1 VVGDVLSSVRELLPV
16 VRERA
21 ARTEAERAVPEE
33 TVAALIEA
41 GFFAMFRPVRYG
53 GTESDPVD
61 YFAAVRLL
69 GSACPSTGWVASLLG
84 IAPWHV
90 ALLETETGEEIWGDD
105 ENVLVSS
112 SYAPTGRL
120 VPADGGYRLSGAW
133 RGAPGADH
141 CDWVVLGTLMIGPS
155 GDPVDYAAVVVPRA
169 DYTLKDGWN
178 VIGLHGAGGKDVLV
192 RDVFVPEHRIYG
204 AAGRRRTSKA
214 LRGPDAPELY
224 RVPFASIHG
233 IAVTAPLL
241 GAAEGAY
248 EYHLDRMRQ
257 RTRLSHGGRTGSA
270 DGFAPVAVA
279 RGAGEIDA
287 SVLQLDRDLRELMG
301 HARRN
306 ERIPIELRL
315 RARRDQVRGTERA
328 VEAVDLLLKAAGG
341 HGVQND
347 NPIQRAWR
355 DVHTGAAHVVND
367 VEQGMSLYGR
377 WAYGLG
383 VDDSLILV

>member
-1 VVGDVLSSVRELLPV
+1 VASDVLESVRELLPII
-16 VRERA
+16 RDRA
-21 ARTEAERAVPEE
+21 PRTEAERAIPDE
-33 TVAALIEA
+33 TIGALTDA

-53 GTESDPVD
+53 GTESDPVG
-61 YFAAVRLL
+61 YFEVVRLL

-90 ALLETETGEEIWGDD
+90 ALLEPQTCSEVWDD
-105 ENVLVSS
+105 DPNTLVTS

-120 VPADGGYRLSGAW
+120 TPVDGGYRLNGAW
-133 RGAPGADH
+133 RSAPGADH
-141 CDWVVLGTLMIGPS
+141 CGWVVLGSLMIGPS
-155 GDPVDYAAVVVPRA
+155 GDPVDYAAVAVPRS

-178 VIGLHGAGGKDVLV
+178 VAGLRGAGSKDVIV
-192 RDVFVPEHRIYG
+192 RDAFVPAHRIYG
-204 AAGRRRTSKA
+204 AAGRRRISKF
-214 LRGPDAPELY
+214 LRGPDGPVLY

-233 IAVTAPLL
+233 IALTSPLL

-248 EYHLDRMRQ
+248 DYHLDRMRQ
-257 RTRLSHGGRTGSA
+257 RTRLSHGGRAFSA
-270 DGFAPVAVA
+270 DGSAPAAVA

-287 SVLQLDRDLRELMG
+287 SVLQIDRDLRELMD
-301 HARRN
+301 HASRN

-328 VEAVDLLLKAAGG
+328 VEAMDLLLKAAGG

-347 NPIQRAWR
+347 NPIQRGWR